1 MTETDFSRDLEIANA
16 LADAAGEAIR
26 PYFRTGL
33 SVDNKL
39 DAGFDPVT
47 AADRASEEAMR
58 AILQAECAED
68 GIFGEEFGRKPSA
81 NGREWVLD
89 PIDGTRAFISGLP
102 CWTVL
107 IALAVDGVPQLGL
120 IDQPHTGE
128 RFVGLPGQ
136 SWLDHGGKRLPLKAR
151 QTPALSQATMATT
164 DPYLFKGAE
173 YEAFSAVSDTCQ
185 LVRFGYDAYAY
196 AMIAAGGVD
205 LVVESGLQ
213 AYDVNALIPVVT
225 GAGGVVTNWSG
236 GSAAEGGQVLAAA
249 NAQLHAEALALLQG
263 AAA

>member
-1 MTETDFSRDLEIANA
+1 MSETDFSRDLAIANA

-33 SVDNKL
+33 AVDNKL

-47 AADRASEEAMR
+47 AADKASERAMR
-58 AILQAECAED
+58 AILEAQCPDD
-68 GIFGEEFGRKPSA
+68 GILGEEFGRKPGS

-107 IALAVDGVPQLGL
+107 IALAVDGEPQLG
-120 IDQPHTGE
+120 IIGQPHIGE
-128 RFVGLPGQ
+128 RFIGLPGE
-136 SWLDHGGKRLPLKAR
+136 SWLDHAGQRVALKAR
-151 QTPALSQATMATT
+151 ATPALEQATMAST
-164 DPYLFKGAE
+164 DAFLFKGAE
-173 YEAFSAVSDTCQ
+173 YDAFAAVSDRCQ

-213 AYDVNALIPVVT
+213 PYDVNALIPVVT
-225 GAGGVVTNWSG
+225 GAGGVVTNWAG
-236 GSAAEGGQVLAAA
+236 GSAAGGGQVLAAA
-249 NAQLHAEALALLQG
+249 NADLHAQALALLQG
-263 AAA
+263 AAS

>member
-1 MTETDFSRDLEIANA
+1 MTQTDFSRDLEIATA
-16 LADAAGEAIR
+16 LADAAGAAIR
-26 PYFRTGL
+26 PHFRSGL

-39 DAGFDPVT
+39 EAGFDPVT
-47 AADRASEEAMR
+47 AADKASEQAMR
-58 AILQAECAED
+58 AILEAQAADD
-68 GIFGEEFGRKPSA
+68 GIFGEEFGRTPSR

-107 IALAVDGVPQLGL
+107 IALAVEGVPQLGV

-128 RFVGLPGQ
+128 RFIGLPGE
-136 SWLDHGGKRLPLKAR
+136 SWLDHAGARSALKTRDTASL
-151 QTPALSQATMATT
+151 AEATLATT
-164 DPYLFKGAE
+164 DPFLFKGEE
-173 YEAFSAVSDTCQ
+173 YRAFSAVSDACQ

-225 GAGGVVTNWSG
+225 GAGGVVTDWRG
-236 GSAAEGGQVLAAA
+236 GSAAGGGQVIAAA
-249 NAQLHAEALALLQG
+249 NADLHAQALALLES
-263 AAA
+263 AAV